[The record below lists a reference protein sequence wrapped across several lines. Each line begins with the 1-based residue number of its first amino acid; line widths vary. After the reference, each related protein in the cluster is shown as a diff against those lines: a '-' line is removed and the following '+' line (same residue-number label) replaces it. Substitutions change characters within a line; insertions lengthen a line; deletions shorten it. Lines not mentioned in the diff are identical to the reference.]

1 MPNEAKKKLKNII
14 RSHQMEKM
22 LEHKNQVTRYIPS
35 HMMKNYTIDIPKNY
49 IIILEENND
58 YSYICLII
66 GIINYTKIFKI
77 NKSQMDKLKN
87 NLESFK
93 IIDSIKGPL
102 FYYKLLEEYK
112 LKDEMKINLTSTTP
126 HIDSTFYKLI
136 NNNQK

>member
-1 MPNEAKKKLKNII
+1 MPNKAKIILKKII
-14 RSHQMEKM
+14 SSRQMNKM

-35 HMMKNYTIDIPKNY
+35 HMIKNY

-58 YSYICLII
+58 DSYICLII
-66 GIINYTKIFKI
+66 GIINYIKIFKI

-93 IIDSIKGPL
+93 RIDSIDSIDSIKGPS

-126 HIDSTFYKLI
+126 YIDNTFYKLI
-136 NNNQK
+136 NKK